1 MKAEHRKALEK
12 NELADKLNK
21 ALSNISATSPNS
33 NRVWVIALCIF
44 VAGIAWYLYSS
55 YSTNRD
61 AANWSNLEFAGDV
74 KSLQKIVE
82 DAPGT
87 IQAQIARF
95 HIARINVHEA
105 TGQLAAQTGDERGTA
120 ADKLE
125 TVRKTYGELAQA
137 SGLPSSLVQ
146 EAMLEHAKTEEILAS
161 VPKADNPTAIN
172 ATTMR
177 GSLDQ
182 ASKYY
187 AEVAKRFPKTFI
199 GEQAAKRVERLKTK
213 KDEIEKLY
221 NDLAKDHAKTLP
233 EISTPSLPALPL
245 TPSPTLPPAPE
256 SPAPTPPPA
265 PPK

>member
-95 HIARINVHEA
+95 HIARINVQEA

-146 EAMLEHAKTEEILAS
+146 EAMLERAKTEEILAS
-161 VPKADNPTAIN
+161 VPKADN
-172 ATTMR
+172 ATIMR

-187 AEVAKRFPKTFI
+187 AEVATRFSRTFI

-213 KDEIEKLY
+213 KDEIDKLY
-221 NDLAKDHAKTLP
+221 SELAKDHAKTLP
-233 EISTPSLPALPL
+233 QVSTSSLPALPL

-256 SPAPTPPPA
+256 TPAPTPPPA
-265 PPK
+265 PPN